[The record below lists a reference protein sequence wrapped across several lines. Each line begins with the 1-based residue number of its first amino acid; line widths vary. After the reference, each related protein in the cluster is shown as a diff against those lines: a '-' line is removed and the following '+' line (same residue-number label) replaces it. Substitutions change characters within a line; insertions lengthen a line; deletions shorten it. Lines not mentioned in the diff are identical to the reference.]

1 MEKII
6 LKFFKAS
13 IILLFILTLSVG
25 VVFAE
30 DSNQTDAVGI
40 TSDDIVSSGDKTY
53 NDLFNVIN
61 TSDKDNI
68 QLNYDYTYNDSDRYG
83 AMGLYNGNFTING
96 NNHFIDGNKQTTAF
110 VLENS
115 TVELNNLI
123 IKNCNGSAIK
133 LNNVVLKTNNVTF
146 ENNYA
151 KEGTIYSMQSDY
163 FSNSDRFIDNYAFEG
178 SSILAMKSNIN
189 IDSSV
194 FSTSKP
200 ITWSMIKGYSSIIT
214 VESSTFANSTSRY
227 ATAIFNDYIT
237 TIKKSKFI
245 NLHANATAGAVA
257 VKGGNS
263 LGEGTQTN
271 IENSEFINTT
281 SVKNA
286 GAIFADIYGA
296 YGFDGTV
303 KILNSKFTDCV
314 SEFGGAIV
322 QLGGTLLVS
331 SSNFTKNQAD
341 VDGGAIYASN
351 ATATIQ
357 NSRFVSNSADSS
369 IGVGGA
375 LLLDYGDYIVKN
387 SYFEKNTAL
396 KGGAILSYQS
406 TNKVTGNEFSG
417 NTEALH
423 DYFTDADSKVSN
435 NVYKTKS
442 DVFKNYDETYF
453 NSINY
458 TGKQIVLNPTKIN
471 GSASDSYF
479 NLKDLGLVTSVKNQG
494 FMGACWAFGMIGA
507 FESSFL
513 IATGETLDLSENNLQ
528 NILLRYSNIGSKAA
542 IEGGTDLNAIS
553 YFVSWLGVVN
563 VEDDSYDELGKVSS
577 IIFPENAYHA
587 QNVLYI
593 DPLNATEVKQ
603 ALTTYGAMSLFIDG
617 TTDSKYYNNKTHS
630 LYYYG
635 NGTGDHY
642 VTLVGWNDTYSKDNF
657 VETPEGDGAW
667 ICKNSWGTE
676 WGDNGYFYISY
687 YDKALKKSSAATF
700 IFNNTDVYG
709 TVYQNEFCGV
719 TSYLS
724 PEVGNTIKYGNVFK
738 PNGDE
743 LITAV
748 GTYFESAGEKYTVT
762 IYIDGTEVYK
772 QDGVSTHSGYETIKL
787 NNNISVSKSNKFTV
801 EIESKKMPFVA
812 SNRQE
817 LPEGTSYAIMG
828 GKKTD
833 LSFEY
838 NTVGV
843 KAYTVNNSLGINNIA
858 QYYVS
863 TKLFEVKS
871 DLEGAVIE
879 VSGNGFKKTA
889 TVTNGK
895 ASFNKVLPIG
905 SYVLKIT
912 YNGTTMYGFAK
923 ILSRLTGNSN
933 VNMYYFDGSVYKIR
947 AKDSLGK
954 FVGKNKVVTIKIGK
968 TSFKVKTDANG
979 WAKLKIPS
987 KFTPGT
993 YTITAKYAG
1002 QTVKN
1007 TLKVK
1012 QVLTSKKTVTVKKSA
1027 KKLVLKA
1034 TLKKG
1039 KTVLKSKVVKF
1050 KVNGKT
1056 YTAKTNKKGIAQVTI
1071 KKSAI
1076 NKLKAGKTYT
1086 VKVSYLT
1093 DVIKTTLKVK
1103 K

>member
-13 IILLFILTLSVG
+13 IILLFILILSAG
-25 VVFAE
+25 VAFAE
-30 DSNQTDAVGI
+30 DTNQTDAVGV
-40 TSDDIVSSGDKTY
+40 SCDDVVSSGEKTY
-53 NDLFNVIN
+53 DDLFNVIN
-61 TSDKDNI
+61 SSAKDNI
-68 QLNYDYTYNDSDRYG
+68 QLNEDYTYKDSDRYG
-83 AMGLYNGNFTING
+83 AIGLYNGNYTING

-115 TVELNNLI
+115 TVELKNLI

-133 LNNVVLKTNNVTF
+133 LTNVTLKTNNVTF

-178 SSILAMKSNIN
+178 SSILAIKSYIN

-200 ITWSMIKGYSSIIT
+200 ITWSMIRGYSSIIN
-214 VESSTFANSTSRY
+214 VESSIFANSTSRY

-263 LGEGTQTN
+263 LGKNLQIN
-271 IENSEFINTT
+271 IENTEFINTT

-286 GAIFADIYGA
+286 GALYADINGA

-303 KILNSKFTDCV
+303 KILNSKFTDCA

-322 QLGGTLLVS
+322 QLGGNLLVS

-341 VDGGAIYASN
+341 MDGGAIYASN
-351 ATATIQ
+351 VSATIQ
-357 NSRFVSNSADSS
+357 NSRFISNGADSS
-369 IGVGGA
+369 VGAGGA
-375 LLLDYGDYIVKN
+375 LLLDYGSYTVKN
-387 SYFEKNTAL
+387 SYFEKNTAF

-406 TNKVTGNEFSG
+406 TNKITGNEFSA
-417 NTEALH
+417 NTEAIH
-423 DYFTDADSKVSN
+423 DYFTDVDSKVSN
-435 NVYKTKS
+435 NVFKTKS
-442 DVFKNYDETYF
+442 DIFKNYDEIYL
-453 NSINY
+453 NSINHP
-458 TGKQIVLNPTKIN
+458 GKQIVLNPTKIN

-479 NLKDLGLVTSVKNQG
+479 NLKDLGLVTSVRNQG
-494 FMGACWAFGMIGA
+494 YMGACWAFGMIGA

-528 NILLRYSNIGSKAA
+528 NLLLRYSNIGSKAA
-542 IEGGTDLNAIS
+542 IEGGTDLNALS
-553 YFVSWLGVVN
+553 YFVSWLGAVN
-563 VEDDSYDELGKVSS
+563 VDDDSYDELGKLSTIVL
-577 IIFPENAYHA
+577 PENAYHA

-593 DPLNATEVKQ
+593 HPLNSAEVKQ
-603 ALTTYGAMSLFIDG
+603 ALTTYGAMSLYIEG
-617 TTDSKYYNNKTHS
+617 TTDSKYYNNKTYS

-635 NGTGDHY
+635 NGTGNHY

-657 VETPEGDGAW
+657 IKAPEGDGAL
-667 ICKNSWGTE
+667 ICKNSWGTD

-687 YDKALKKSSAATF
+687 YDKALKNASATTF
-700 IFNNTDVYG
+700 IFNNTDVYE
-709 TVYQNEFCGV
+709 TIYQNEFCGIAR
-719 TSYLS
+719 YLS
-724 PEVGNTIKYGNVFK
+724 PEVGNTIKYGNVFTPK
-738 PNGDE
+738 GDE
-743 LITAV
+743 LLTAV
-748 GTYFESAGEKYTVT
+748 GTYFNASGEKYTVT
-762 IYIDGTEVYK
+762 IYIDGIQVYK
-772 QDGVSTHSGYETIKL
+772 QTGVSTHRGYETIKL
-787 NNNISVSKSNKFTV
+787 NNNISVSKANKFTV
-801 EIESKKMPFVA
+801 EIESKKMPFVPV
-812 SNRQE
+812 SRQE
-817 LPEGTSYAIMG
+817 LREGTSYAIMG
-828 GKKTD
+828 GKKID
-833 LSFEY
+833 LGYEY
-838 NTVGV
+838 ATLGV
-843 KAYTVNNSLGINNIA
+843 KAYTVSNTLGIKNIA

-879 VSGNGFKKTA
+879 LSGNGIKRTA
-889 TVTNGK
+889 SVTNGK
-895 ASFNKVLPIG
+895 ASFNKVLPVG
-905 SYVLKIT
+905 GYVLKIK
-912 YNGTTMYGFAK
+912 YNGTTIYGFAK
-923 ILSRLTGNSN
+923 ILSRLSGNSN

-947 AKDSLGK
+947 AKDSNGN

-968 TSFKVKTDANG
+968 TSFKVKTDAKG

-1039 KTVLKSKVVKF
+1039 KTALKSKVVKF

-1056 YTAKTNKKGIAQVTI
+1056 YKAKTNKKGIAQITI
-1071 KKSAI
+1071 KKSVI
-1076 NKLKAGKTYT
+1076 NKLKAGKKYT
-1086 VKVSYLT
+1086 VKVSYLS